1 MAKRTQQKTGRGMLI
16 VTEDLGRGWKPMPMG
31 EVQFRE
37 DHNYEHLEAARF
49 FKGSREN
56 KQAELLAVVLG
67 YSSVAAARKA
77 YREVSEGL
85 HEGQGI
91 LPLEVGD
98 ESAHTEAS
106 LEGLIRMRVYLIRRK
121 RNVAIFTLWMFLKEC
136 CDERWLGLV
145 LQRQTDMMS

>member
-1 MAKRTQQKTGRGMLI
+1 
-16 VTEDLGRGWKPMPMG
+16 MPMG

-37 DHNYEHLEAARF
+37 DHDYGHLEAGRF
-49 FKGSREN
+49 CKGSKEK

-67 YSSVAAARKA
+67 YSSVAAARKS
-77 YREVSEGL
+77 YREISEGL

-91 LPLEVGD
+91 LPLEIGD
-98 ESAHTEAS
+98 ESVHTEAS

-136 CDERWLGLV
+136 CDEEWLKRM
-145 LQRQTDMMS
+145 LQRQAEMMG